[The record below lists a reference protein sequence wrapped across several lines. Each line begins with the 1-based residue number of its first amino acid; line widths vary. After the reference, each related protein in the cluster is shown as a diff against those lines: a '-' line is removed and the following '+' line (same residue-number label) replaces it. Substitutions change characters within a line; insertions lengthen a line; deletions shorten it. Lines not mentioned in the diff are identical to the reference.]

1 MEESNNEKA
10 RRIIADNIY
19 LTLATCDLRNKPWAA
34 PLYYAYDSDYN
45 FYFVSAKDS
54 LHATHIAENPAV
66 GIAIYNSSIPAG
78 QCDGVQIDGM
88 AHVAGVTDLPKAL
101 GVYFNRRYRDS
112 KERSLHM
119 HSVTDFWGIALMR
132 IFVARVV
139 KAYTLD
145 STIKDVDK
153 RIEVRLKPD

>member
-1 MEESNNEKA
+1 MEESNDEKA

-19 LTLATCDLRNKPWAA
+19 LTLATCDLKNKPWAA
-34 PLYYAYDSDYN
+34 PVYYAYDSDYN

-66 GIAIYNSSIPAG
+66 GIAIYNSTIPAG
-78 QCDGVQIDGM
+78 ECDGVQIDGM

-101 GVYFNRRYRDS
+101 GVYSNRRFRDP
-112 KERSLHM
+112 KERSLHIN
-119 HSVTDFWGIALMR
+119 SVTDFWGVALLR
-132 IFVARVV
+132 IFVVRVV

-145 STIKDVDK
+145 PTVKEVDK
-153 RIEVRLKPD
+153 RIEARLKPD